1 MRRRQSWITLA
12 GWEVALLDDKLQRLL
27 KEIGVHKEAREELKY
42 SDSECERL
50 FYCLCYDQPK
60 TREGWFSLKRKVLAF
75 LRSDNPESEKQKL
88 MQYTEMLAMVT
99 SGYENMED

>member
-1 MRRRQSWITLA
+1 M
-12 GWEVALLDDKLQRLL
+12 DDKLQWLL
-27 KEIGVHKEAREELKY
+27 RKVRAQEEAREELKY
-42 SDSECERL
+42 SDSECDQL
-50 FYCLCYDQPK
+50 FYCLCYEQPK